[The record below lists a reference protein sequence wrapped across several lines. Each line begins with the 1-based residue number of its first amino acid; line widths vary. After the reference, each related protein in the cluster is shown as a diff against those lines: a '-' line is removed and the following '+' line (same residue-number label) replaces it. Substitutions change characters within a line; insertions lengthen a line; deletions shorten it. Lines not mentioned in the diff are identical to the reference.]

1 MDNTIEGKI
10 ISKQMGVFGNR
21 QLVYGYLGIETPSGQ
36 QKIVKVDAFTWYET
50 LEVGSQVIVD
60 ITNLG
65 STDIIVA
72 EKIRFNQELMTNTDS
87 ASIAAASA

>member
-1 MDNTIEGKI
+1 MDNTIEGII
-10 ISKQMGVFGNR
+10 ISKQMGVFGSR

>member
-10 ISKQMGVFGNR
+10 ISKQMGVFGSK
-21 QLVYGYLGIETPSGQ
+21 QIVYGYLGIETPSGQ
-36 QKIVKVDAFTWYET
+36 QRIVKVDAFTWYET
-50 LEVGSQVIVD
+50 LEIGSQVIVE

-65 STDIIVA
+65 ITDIIVA
-72 EKIRFNQELMTNTDS
+72 HKIRFNQDLMTNTDS

>member
-1 MDNTIEGKI
+1 MDNIIEGKI

-36 QKIVKVDAFTWYET
+36 QRIVKVDAFTWYET
-50 LEVGSQVIVD
+50 LEIGSQVIIE
-60 ITNLG
+60 ITVLG
-65 STDIIVA
+65 DTDIIIA

-87 ASIAAASA
+87 VSAAIATA